1 MTEARYNSD
10 SPSHDKMMALSGL
23 QRQKDKG
30 RQSLL
35 VQSWLL
41 AVCMMICIKEK
52 MAPFLSCVTL
62 CIYTLE

>member
-41 AVCMMICIKEK
+41 I
-52 MAPFLSCVTL
+52 SCLYDDLYKREDGAFFVMR
-62 CIYTLE
+62 